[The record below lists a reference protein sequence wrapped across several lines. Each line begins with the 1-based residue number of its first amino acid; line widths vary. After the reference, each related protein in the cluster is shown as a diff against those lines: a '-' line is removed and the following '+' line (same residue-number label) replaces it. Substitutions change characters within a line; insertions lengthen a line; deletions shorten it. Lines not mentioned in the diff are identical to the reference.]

1 MKLKVKQILRGAA
14 VIAALAWAGVASAAP
29 YQFTL
34 TGSYSAQFT
43 LDSSPI
49 SYNKQNG
56 LAFILDDVSGTFDG
70 VFLPKTNLYFWNSI
84 IFGGFLIKNNG
95 VDLVTTD
102 GPQLFTGLEEAPT
115 FKLGTFALT
124 EGGQGPGRYTLTIKD
139 ISAPVPE
146 PETYAMLLAGMGI
159 VGFAARRRKST

>member
-1 MKLKVKQILRGAA
+1 MKLKLKQVLRGAA
-14 VIAALAWAGVASAAP
+14 VIAALAWTGVASAAP

-34 TGSYSAQFT
+34 TGSYSAQWT
-43 LDSSPI
+43 LDSSPHPRVAED
-49 SYNKQNG
+49 G
-56 LAFILDDVSGTFDG
+56 LVFIVGDVSGTFGG
-70 VFLPKTNLYFWNSI
+70 VALPKAEFYFWSKN
-84 IFGGFLIKNNG
+84 IFGGVLIRNNG
-95 VDLVTTD
+95 RDLVTTD
-102 GPQLFTGLEEAPT
+102 GPQLFTGSETAPV

-139 ISAPVPE
+139 LSAPVPE